1 MNALQQ
7 CSGKPVPKPK
17 KLAPVSVREGRVG
30 AFKAKVAVVTTKAS
44 NSPKW
49 SDMESVEKRIF

>member
-7 CSGKPVPKPK
+7 CSGRPVTKPK

-30 AFKAKVAVVTTKAS
+30 AFMAKVAVVTAKAS
-44 NSPKW
+44 NSPK
-49 SDMESVEKRIF
+49 

>member
-7 CSGKPVPKPK
+7 SFDRPVTKPK

-30 AFKAKVAVVTTKAS
+30 AFMAKVAVVTAKAS
-44 NSPKW
+44 NSPK
-49 SDMESVEKRIF
+49 